1 MNNTSR
7 ILELFKKYMS
17 NACTELELAEFFGYL
32 EDPLY
37 NKQILDLLSEEF
49 DSQTEILSLSVSSR
63 TRILSQVLRKS
74 ETESKER
81 KNYNLWKRIA
91 VAASVLLCLSIGFYI
106 HKSSNKKLTTRIAAN
121 NSIKEDSHKVYL
133 TLANGN
139 RIALSDIKEGQIAKQ
154 SGVTI
159 TKGAQE
165 QLIYSI
171 SGDENVNSIEY
182 NTIETP
188 KGGQYQI
195 NLPDGSK
202 VWLNAASSLKYPV
215 SFSPSKERKVT
226 LKGEGYFEVSE
237 NKTKPFVVH
246 TNKQEVIVLGTH
258 FNINTYNHGIIKTTL
273 LEGVVKVSL
282 QKEDKNTLE
291 SIILKPGQMAL
302 NNNDKI
308 TIKEIPYAADQI
320 AWKDG
325 YFVFDNANIKEIMT
339 DLSNWYDLQV
349 EYEGD
354 MSNIYFNGNYLRSR
368 SVLKLLKS
376 IELTNKVKFKVYPQ
390 DAFGKGRRI
399 IVIEEKNN

>member
-17 NACTELELAEFFGYL
+17 NSCSEFEQMEFLGYL
-32 EDPLY
+32 EDPLCK
-37 NKQILDLLSEEF
+37 KQILDLLSEGF
-49 DSQTEILSLSVSSR
+49 DNQTEILSLSVNSR
-63 TRILSQVLRKS
+63 TRILNRVLGKK
-74 ETESKER
+74 EIESIER

-91 VAASVLLCLSIGFYI
+91 VAASFLLCLSIGLYV
-106 HKSSNKKLTTRIAAN
+106 HKSYNDKLEARVVTKNR
-121 NSIKEDSHKVYL
+121 IKEDSNKVYL
-133 TLANGN
+133 TLANGD

-154 SGVTI
+154 SGITI
-159 TKGAQE
+159 TKGGNE
-165 QLIYSI
+165 QLIYSVT
-171 SGDENVNSIEY
+171 SDKNVNSIEY

-188 KGGQYQI
+188 KGRQYQVS
-195 NLPDGSK
+195 LPDGTK
-202 VWLNAASSLKYPV
+202 VWLNAASSLTYPV

-237 NKTKPFVVH
+237 NKTKPFIVF
-246 TNKQEVIVLGTH
+246 TNKQEVMVLGTH
-258 FNINTYNHGIIKTTL
+258 FNINTYNEGITKTTL

-282 QKEDKNTLE
+282 PNKDKNIPE
-291 SIILKPGQMAL
+291 SMILKPGQMAL
-302 NNNDKI
+302 NSDDKI
-308 TIKEIPYAADQI
+308 TIQEIPYAADQI

-325 YFVFDNANIKEIMT
+325 YFVFDNANIKQIMT

-376 IELTNKVKFKVYPQ
+376 IELTNKVKFKVYPE

-399 IVIEEKNN
+399 IVIEEKDN